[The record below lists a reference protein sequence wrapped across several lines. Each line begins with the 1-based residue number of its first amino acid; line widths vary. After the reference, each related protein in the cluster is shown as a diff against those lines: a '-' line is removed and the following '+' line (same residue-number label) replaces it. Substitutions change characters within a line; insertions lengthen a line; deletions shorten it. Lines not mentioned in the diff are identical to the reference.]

1 MLFYRKKNTN
11 EAPKK
16 GKESKQDPNIDK
28 VIGIIENLEKVK
40 S

>member
-1 MLFYRKKNTN
+1 MFFYSKKNTD
-11 EAPKK
+11 EAPSKRK
-16 GKESKQDPNIDK
+16 QSKQDPNIDK